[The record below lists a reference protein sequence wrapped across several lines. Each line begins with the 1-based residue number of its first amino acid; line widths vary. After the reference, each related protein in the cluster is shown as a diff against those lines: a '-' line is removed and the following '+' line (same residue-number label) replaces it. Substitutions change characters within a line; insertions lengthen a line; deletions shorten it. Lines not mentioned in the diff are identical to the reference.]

1 MAFVI
6 TVLIFF
12 LLLTANAQVVETVYI
27 VQPGDTI
34 SEIALENGLDWRYLA
49 EFNGID
55 NPLLMRSGMR
65 LRIPSKKYVISFSSE
80 ERDLLAKLI
89 HAEARG
95 ETLEGQ
101 VAVGA
106 VVVNRVKSDLFPN
119 SIKEVIYQT
128 GQFTPVDRGVLPII
142 PQNSAVEA
150 ADRALAGDDPTQGA
164 LYFYNPEITAAPEFW
179 ESRPVIKQIGNHNF
193 TL

>member
-1 MAFVI
+1 MAFII
-6 TVLIFF
+6 TVLVFF

-34 SEIALENGLDWRYLA
+34 SEIASEHGLDWQYLA
-49 EFNGID
+49 DFNGID
-55 NPLLMRSGMR
+55 NPLLMRSGMQ
-65 LRIPSKKYVISFSSE
+65 LRIPTKKYIICFSSE
-80 ERDLLAKLI
+80 ERELLARLI

-101 VAVGA
+101 IAVGA
-106 VVVNRVKSDLFPN
+106 VVVNRVKSDLFPD

-128 GQFTPVDRGVLPII
+128 GQFTPVEKGGLPVI
-142 PQNSAVEA
+142 PQSSAVEA
-150 ADRALAGDDPTQGA
+150 AERALAGEDPTQGA
-164 LYFYNPEITAAPEFW
+164 LYFYNPDIAASPKFW
-179 ESRPVIKQIGNHNF
+179 ESRPVSKQIGNHNF